1 MSKILTYI
9 AVNLD
14 CKLFTIGEHST
25 DPTLNN
31 TKCKASTKI
40 DRITVI
46 QNQTVPEVRS
56 RPYSFPCFCAVSHIL
71 KRVRWF
77 RTEDCNMQENN
88 RIQFSLNV
96 VIL

>member
-1 MSKILTYI
+1 MK
-9 AVNLD
+9 LD
-14 CKLFTIGEHST
+14 CKLFTIGEQST

-31 TKCKASTKI
+31 TELVQSNCTDV

-56 RPYSFPCFCAVSHIL
+56 RPYIFPCFCAVSHIL

-77 RTEDCNMQENN
+77 KSEDYSMQENN
-88 RIQFSLNV
+88 TIQFYLSV